1 VSGHA
6 RLRQARDARQ
16 LRDGQ
21 FLNVQ
26 QRQKSQ
32 AGGITQQAAMT
43 PDQLELDD
51 NILLSRLKD
60 IYTG

>member
-1 VSGHA
+1 MSGHA
-6 RLRQARDARQ
+6 RLSEARDARQ
-16 LRDGQ
+16 LGHGQ
-21 FLNVQ
+21 FLNLQ

-32 AGGITQQAAMT
+32 AGGITQQATVT